1 MKLFSTNGA
10 EVVGGKVNSL
20 KSAVRDVKANLI
32 TIQETHCRRKGKIQ
46 IDDFVIF
53 EAIRKAKGGGT
64 LIACHEDLKPKL
76 IEEYEDD
83 FELLVVEIKA
93 NEKDIRVISGYGPQE
108 NWPEEKRMPFFVAL
122 ETEIEKAVLAGKS
135 ILIEM
140 DANSKLGNT
149 IIPGDPYEMSPNGA
163 ILAQIVERHNIIV
176 GNGIN
181 TCKGTITRQRQTRAR
196 TEKSVID
203 LVLFSSDMLD
213 YLVNIEVDEA
223 RKYVL
228 TKVVKKKNG
237 TRVQESD
244 HNPIVTE
251 FALKVELSN
260 KDKKLEMYNLKNKAC
275 QKRF

>member
-1 MKLFSTNGA
+1 M
-10 EVVGGKVNSL
+10 NSL
-20 KSAVRDVKANLI
+20 KSAVSDVKANLI

-46 IDDFVIF
+46 IEDFVFF

-83 FELLVVEIKA
+83 FEQLVVEITV

-181 TCKGTITRQRQTRAR
+181 TCKGTITRQRQTR
-196 TEKSVID
+196 
-203 LVLFSSDMLD
+203 
-213 YLVNIEVDEA
+213 
-223 RKYVL
+223 
-228 TKVVKKKNG
+228 TKLKK
-237 TRVQESD
+237 V
-244 HNPIVTE
+244 
-251 FALKVELSN
+251 
-260 KDKKLEMYNLKNKAC
+260 
-275 QKRF
+275 